1 VPAEAQQRPV
11 TAATADQHQLGP
23 VTSLARARLL
33 ALAVPAALL
42 AGALGSQYLGG
53 LYPCEMCHWQRWG
66 HYAALGCALLSLALR
81 NNLPA
86 SRLFIWLAVAGIA
99 ASGMIGVYHAGVE
112 AKIFEGFTQ
121 CTATV
126 GGSADDFLA
135 QVMNAPLIR
144 CTDIQWSFLGI
155 SMAGW
160 NALISLGSA
169 LLILLLLLSGR
180 RRTA

>member
-1 VPAEAQQRPV
+1 M
-11 TAATADQHQLGP
+11 AADTGQVVCES
-23 VTSLARARLL
+23 VTSLAWARLL
-33 ALAVPAALL
+33 SVAVPAALL

-66 HYAALGCALLSLALR
+66 HYAALGFALLSLVLR
-81 NNLPA
+81 NNVPA

-99 ASGMIGVYHAGVE
+99 ASGMIGAYHAGVE

-121 CTATV
+121 CTATA
-126 GGSADDFLA
+126 GGSSEDFLE

-144 CTDIQWSFLGI
+144 CTDIQWAFLGI
-155 SMAGW
+155 SMAAW
-160 NALISLGSA
+160 NAIISLGSA
-169 LLILLLLLSGR
+169 LLITLLLVNGR